1 MIVLAGRFLGICCIK
16 NSAFLSEEKR
26 PFLEMFKI
34 VNFHRRFSGWAG
46 GALGMLLIPIPSLM
60 YVFFNK

>member
-1 MIVLAGRFLGICCIK
+1 MILLAGRFLGICCIK

-26 PFLEMFKI
+26 PFLKMFKF
-34 VNFHRRFSGWAG
+34 VNFHRRFPGWAG

-60 YVFFNK
+60 